1 MDTTGAVDDVAADT
15 SVVAEVA
22 VVDADDTKDAV
33 GEMTAVVDFFNEDGA
48 LLLNTGDGGTKFDD
62 ETN

>member
-1 MDTTGAVDDVAADT
+1 MDTGALDDVEADT

-33 GEMTAVVDFFNEDGA
+33 GEMTAVVA
-48 LLLNTGDGGTKFDD
+48 LLLDTGDEGTKFDG